1 MFTVIYSKDELKK
14 YRSLIDN
21 LYNSYGKIY
30 LQNYL
35 SLEAVFF
42 QKKQND
48 FFVFIDNNENI
59 ISAFERKIQDVWQC
73 NFNGY
78 PFLCRGNIELKIME
92 RYLSNVKKQ
101 LKAKVLYFPQVYMTD
116 IYTKYLLKI
125 DNCYHWNRLPSPIIN
140 RDYSED
146 IIWKRL
152 ISRYDSRAEKQKKFF
167 EKNLSCKILTDNNYY
182 DQIARIEINS
192 WKRSHHQ
199 DMLSRDNQIVYYSHI
214 VESGLANITFAYN
227 SEDVPIAF
235 RIDAISNNILYV
247 IKWSYD
253 ENFKKY
259 SPGFYLLTVDLFRSY
274 KGRRFKF
281 IDLYGSPDLLKNL
294 IENDRLKRI
303 DVCFSKDADLVNS
316 IKKNRISYD
325 RKALNNYKKKQSIR
339 KIFN

>member
-1 MFTVIYSKDELKK
+1 VFTVIYSKGELKK

-59 ISAFERKIQDVWQC
+59 ISAFERKTEDVWQC
-73 NFNGY
+73 NFSGF
-78 PFLCRGNIELKIME
+78 PFLCRDNIELKIME

-101 LKAKVLYFPQVYMTD
+101 LKAKILYFPLIYMVD

-125 DNCYHWNRLPSPIIN
+125 DNCYHWNRLPSSIIN
-140 RDYSED
+140 GDYSED
-146 IIWKRL
+146 IIWERL
-152 ISRYDSRAEKQKKFF
+152 ISRYDSRAEKQKKIF
-167 EKNLSCKILTDNNYY
+167 EKNLSCKMLTGSNYC
-182 DQIARIEINS
+182 DQITRIEINS
-192 WKRSHHQ
+192 WKRKYHQ
-199 DMLSRDNQIVYYSHI
+199 DMLSRDNQIAYYSHI

-227 SEDVPIAF
+227 PEEIPIAF
-235 RIDAISNNILYV
+235 RIDTISNNILYV

-294 IENDRLKRI
+294 IENNRLKRI

-316 IKKNRISYD
+316 IKNNRRSYD
-325 RKALNNYKKKQSIR
+325 RKVFDNYIKKRSIK